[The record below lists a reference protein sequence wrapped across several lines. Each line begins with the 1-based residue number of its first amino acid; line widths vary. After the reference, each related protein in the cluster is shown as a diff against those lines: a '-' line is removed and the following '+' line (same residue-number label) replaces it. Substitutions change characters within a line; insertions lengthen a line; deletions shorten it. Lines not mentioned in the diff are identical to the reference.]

1 MDPDLDPNRTERGD
15 AAKARSP
22 GGQARV
28 RLPDATAALATALAQ
43 LGRRVIQHVDGL
55 TSDLLRDAGSV
66 ARSSKAFAGATRD
79 GWDDVAARS
88 KDAFA
93 RVRTTAG
100 GAPRA
105 ARVVTAGL
113 GVVAHARLLRMRGLA
128 AGRETLTDEDHRQIA
143 ARVRELCFELRGGVL
158 KLGQIVSSRPD
169 LVGAAWAGE
178 LSALQDRV
186 PPVDGLAIVA
196 RIEEELGATILDSF
210 ATFEA
215 EPVAAA
221 SLAQVHRA
229 TMSDGRVVAVK
240 VQVPGIDE
248 VISADIAALRIIA
261 GVLGDVLPMDLAT
274 IADELERAL
283 TVELDY
289 RAEAAAGT
297 AFAADCAGTQLF
309 APAVIAER
317 STARVLTTE
326 FVDGLRLTEALEVAE
341 ALGAER
347 TRIITALCDGLARQV
362 FRTGRI
368 HADPH
373 PGNFL
378 VAPDGKIAVLD
389 FGCTLTLSAG
399 ERRGYARLLAA
410 LAARDDRSALIEL
423 AAMGFGGE
431 PEALAR
437 IAEAITHAMRP
448 GELASDIDWETQG
461 RELVATMMRVARDA
475 HLTIPPS
482 FVLLGRVLGT
492 MAGLVATYRPPIQ
505 LHAIILPHLL
515 PHLVPQQA

>member
-1 MDPDLDPNRTERGD
+1 MSPDPTLRE
-15 AAKARSP
+15 S
-22 GGQARV
+22 
-28 RLPDATAALATALAQ
+28 TAALVNALTQ
-43 LGRRVIQHVDGL
+43 LGKRVARHVDGL
-55 TSDLLRDAGSV
+55 TSDLIRDAGSV

-79 GWDDVAARS
+79 SWDDVAARS
-88 KDAFA
+88 KDAWA
-93 RVRTTAG
+93 RARTTAG

-128 AGRETLTDEDHRQIA
+128 AGREQLSDEDHRQLA
-143 ARVRELCFELRGGVL
+143 ARVRALCFELRGGVL
-158 KLGQIVSSRPD
+158 KLGQIVSARPD

-186 PPVDGLAIVA
+186 PPVDAMAIVA
-196 RIEEELGATILDSF
+196 RIEEELGATILDAF
-210 ATFEA
+210 ANFEA

-229 TMSDGRVVAVK
+229 TLADGRVVAVK

-248 VISADIAALRIIA
+248 VIAADVAALRILA
-261 GVLGDVLPMDLAT
+261 GVLGDVLPMDLRT

-283 TVELDY
+283 TTELDY
-289 RAEAAAGT
+289 RAEAASGT

-309 APAVIAER
+309 APPVIAER
-317 STARVLTTE
+317 STARVLTTA
-326 FVDGLRLTEALEVAE
+326 FVDGVRLTEALDQAD
-341 ALGAER
+341 AAER
-347 TRIITALCDGLARQV
+347 ARIVTALCDGLARQV

-378 VAPDGKIAVLD
+378 VAADGKIAVLD
-389 FGCTLTLSAG
+389 FGCTLTLSPE
-399 ERRGYARLLAA
+399 ERRGYARLLGS
-410 LAARDDRSALIEL
+410 LAARDDKSALIEL
-423 AAMGFGGE
+423 AAMGFGGK
-431 PEALAR
+431 PEALQQ
-437 IAEAITHAMRP
+437 IAEAITSAMRP
-448 GELASDIDWETQG
+448 GELASDIDWEAQG
-461 RELVATMMRVARDA
+461 RALVATMMRVARDA
-475 HLTIPPS
+475 NLTIPPS

-505 LHAIILPHLL
+505 LHAIILPHLVAAMA
-515 PHLVPQQA
+515 P

>member
-1 MDPDLDPNRTERGD
+1 MSEETRRI
-15 AAKARSP
+15 
-22 GGQARV
+22 V
-28 RLPDATAALATALAQ
+28 DATTQLAGAIAQ
-43 LGRRVIQHVDGL
+43 LGKRVARHVDGL
-55 TSDLLRDAGSV
+55 ATDLVRDAGSV
-66 ARSSKAFAGATRD
+66 ARSSKAFAGAARD
-79 GWDDVAARS
+79 EWDDVAARS
-88 KDAFA
+88 KDAWA
-93 RVRTTAG
+93 RARNTAG

-113 GVVAHARLLRMRGLA
+113 GVVAHARYLRMRGVA
-128 AGRETLTDEDHRQIA
+128 AGREGLTEEDHRQLA
-143 ARVRELCFELRGGVL
+143 ARVRTLCIDLRGGVL
-158 KLGQIVSSRPD
+158 KLGQIVSARPD

-186 PPVDGLAIVA
+186 PPVEGMAIVA

-229 TMSDGRVVAVK
+229 TLTDGRVVAVK

-248 VISADIAALRIIA
+248 VIRADVSALRILA
-261 GVLGDVLPMDLAT
+261 GVLGDLLPMDLAT

-283 TVELDY
+283 VTELDY
-289 RAEAAAGT
+289 VAEAASGT
-297 AFAADCAGTQLF
+297 AFAADCAAAGTTLF

-326 FVDGLRLTEALEVAE
+326 FVDGARLADALDA
-341 ALGAER
+341 AAPDER
-347 TRIITALCDGLARQV
+347 ARIVTALCDGLARQV

-378 VAPDGKIAVLD
+378 VTPDGRIAVLD
-389 FGCTLTLSAG
+389 FGCTLVLSDA

-410 LAARDDRSALIEL
+410 LAGRDARGALAEL
-423 AAMGFGGE
+423 SAMGFGGE
-431 PEALAR
+431 PDALAL
-437 IAEAITHAMRP
+437 IAEAITSAMRP
-448 GELASDIDWETQG
+448 GELASDIDWEAQG
-461 RELVATMMRVARDA
+461 RQLVATMMRVARDA
-475 HLTIPPS
+475 HITIPPS

-492 MAGLVATYRPPIQ
+492 MAGLVATYKPPIQ
-505 LHAIILPHLL
+505 LHAVILPHLAAAL
-515 PHLVPQQA
+515 AT